1 MNNDNKDNED
11 AFYLDKNTL
20 CVIEIKNQFPPYR
33 SNKITDSNII
43 NKTYPVDFYNMV
55 KPLIKKAL
63 VFKEMFEQSNE
74 KIDSIKLLLFYDAV
88 HKINYEK
95 ELCKAMNDLFTKQ
108 DEKIISLLE
117 FQCIYIKSS
126 YLAGGVSNSNRD
138 INIIKCE
145 LKETKNKMEEQQNK
159 MNEQQ
164 NKMKEMEDLIK
175 NLKDEINALKESK
188 KESKN
193 VILNMENFSL
203 KEKRNI
209 ASSNK
214 NANDKSVSTDSNH
227 KNQNQEI
234 INKEDDEKNKK
245 E

>member
-55 KPLIKKAL
+55 KSLIKKAL

-95 ELCKAMNDLFTKQ
+95 ELWKAMNDLFTKQ

-117 FQCIYIKSS
+117 FQCIYI
-126 YLAGGVSNSNRD
+126 
-138 INIIKCE
+138 
-145 LKETKNKMEEQQNK
+145 
-159 MNEQQ
+159 
-164 NKMKEMEDLIK
+164 
-175 NLKDEINALKESK
+175 
-188 KESKN
+188 
-193 VILNMENFSL
+193 
-203 KEKRNI
+203 
-209 ASSNK
+209 
-214 NANDKSVSTDSNH
+214 
-227 KNQNQEI
+227 
-234 INKEDDEKNKK
+234 
-245 E
+245 